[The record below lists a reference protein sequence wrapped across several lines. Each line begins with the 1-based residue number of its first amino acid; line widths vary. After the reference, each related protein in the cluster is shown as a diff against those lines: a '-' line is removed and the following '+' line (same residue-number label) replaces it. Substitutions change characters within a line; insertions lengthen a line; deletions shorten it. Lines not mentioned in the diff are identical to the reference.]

1 MALCLACFA
10 LTRPI
15 LRALPWFLAAVGALP
30 AQAEFATQT
39 CHVQGMAD
47 AVQCASLPR
56 PLNPQAAQ
64 GTQIAIHFAVLPAKA
79 REKHA
84 DPIYFFAGGPGQ
96 SAIDVLAPMA
106 WVLSRLNNRR
116 DVVFIDQRGT
126 GRSAP
131 LVCAPDA
138 KLSLEDALNPAL
150 LPQRMAQCRAALEKL
165 PHGDLRYYT
174 TTLAMQDV
182 EAVRAALGH
191 ERINLIGV
199 SYGTRAAL
207 EYQRL
212 YPQRVRRMVLDG
224 VVSPDMSL
232 PQTMAE
238 DAQAALQALLADC
251 AADKACAQQHPDLA
265 QQWEKVF
272 QRLPETT
279 TLAHPLTGRVETVR
293 VTAPMVA
300 GMVRGPLYASSLAAG
315 LPVAIDAAA
324 QGRWSA
330 LAGLSSALG
339 VRSGLGIAM
348 GMHFAVICAEDA
360 LRTAQRTA
368 AGHFAAGMGDAYK
381 AVCLQWPRGN
391 VEPGFYKL
399 APAQSPVLLL
409 SGGVD
414 PVTPPRHA
422 QRVAQAL
429 GRQVQQ
435 LVVPQ
440 AGHGLLGLACV
451 RDEVFRFVDAKEPLR
466 VTPPSCARS
475 MPRASAFVPLGAYLQ
490 GTP

>member
-1 MALCLACFA
+1 MALRLLSFA
-10 LTRPI
+10 TARLTCC
-15 LRALPWFLAAVGALP
+15 ALPWLLAVSAGP
-30 AQAEFATQT
+30 ARAEVATQA
-39 CHVQGMAD
+39 CHVQGMTD
-47 AVQCASLPR
+47 AVQCASVLR

-64 GTQIAIHFAVLPAKA
+64 SPQIAVHFAVLPAKA

-106 WVLSRLNNRR
+106 WALSRLNNRR

-138 KLSLEDALNPAL
+138 SLSLEDAMNPAL
-150 LPQRMAQCRAALEKL
+150 LPQRLAQCRATLEKL
-165 PHGDLRYYT
+165 PHGDMRYYT

-182 EAVRAALGH
+182 EAVRVALGH
-191 ERINLIGV
+191 EHINLIGV

-238 DAQAALQALLADC
+238 DSQAALQALFSDC
-251 AADKACAQQHPDLA
+251 AADKACARQHPQLA

-279 TLAHPLTGRVETVR
+279 TLANPLTGRVETVR
-293 VTAPMVA
+293 ITAPMVA
-300 GMVRGPLYASSLAAG
+300 GMVRGTLYAPHLAAG
-315 LPVAIDAAA
+315 LPVALDAAA
-324 QGRWSA
+324 QGRWQA

-339 VRSGLGIAM
+339 TRSGMNLAM
-348 GMHFAVICAEDA
+348 GMHFAVLCAEDPLHA
-360 LRTAQRTA
+360 ASAQA
-368 AGHFAAGMGDAYK
+368 AGHFAAGLADAYK
-381 AVCLQWPRGN
+381 AVCGQWPRGT
-391 VEPGFYKL
+391 VASGFYKMV
-399 APAQSPVLLL
+399 PTQSPVLLL

-429 GRQVQQ
+429 GDQVQQ

-451 RDEVFRFVDAKEPLR
+451 RDEVFRFIDAKTPARL
-466 VTPPSCARS
+466 TPPACARNL
-475 MPRASAFVPLGAYLQ
+475 PRPSAFVPLGTYMQ